1 LRADNLLATMPS
13 MIDLLTREQWFMFSG
28 AFLALAVH
36 MRWGSVDFAKRGGRR
51 WRGWWYR

>member
-1 LRADNLLATMPS
+1 MPS